1 MNYAERINTYILRL
15 SAVPNAKF
23 EKKRLSDIVARLLK
37 PNYPLTAA
45 EAAWINRNC
54 KIWLGADTGF
64 TAGYRLTSRQ
74 RQTLRANW
82 AQITS
87 NVTTAA
93 KANVAA
99 NVAKPGANVTGNVA
113 GSPANVTANVAAT
126 TLKPAHSLGSA
137 PPIVN
142 NVILNS
148 LYSQYAP
155 PSACASADD
164 VADKSTDAP
173 PASIIDVADAKLD
186 GSAGI
191 DAGYAT
197 SSLDVFDAAKATS
210 GSTLGASAMA
220 SATSGLDQ
228 DERQHIAVS
237 PRTSVQP
244 VNDNGHVGQN
254 QIEKGREAQQ
264 PGAAQAD
271 GIDVLIQANPAI
283 LLNATKTVQ
292 TSIWTDR
299 MPMGKGEICFG
310 KQRTYVQFQSAA
322 THGAAVLDRINGD
335 TDWERD
341 AGEMFKTLAAGG
353 GGVSAI
359 YLDATFQKPIKN
371 AFAMMFYDG
380 GKPQMVMVD
389 LPGWCERIVLNVQPR
404 RSKGPQ
410 YKGAWKAPQQ
420 ASA

>member
-1 MNYAERINTYILRL
+1 MVYSERINTYLLNL
-15 SAVPNAKF
+15 SAVPNTKF

-45 EAAWINRNC
+45 EATWINRNC

-64 TAGYRLTSRQ
+64 TAGYSLTSRQ

-82 AQITS
+82 TQITN
-87 NVTTAA
+87 NVTTTA

-99 NVAKPGANVTGNVA
+99 NVAKTGANVTGNVA

-126 TLKPAHSLGSA
+126 TLKPAYSLGSA

-142 NVILNS
+142 NVIVNS

-155 PSACASADD
+155 PSACASGEGM
-164 VADKSTDAP
+164 ADKSTDAP
-173 PASIIDVADAKLD
+173 AASIIDVADAKLD
-186 GSAGI
+186 GYAGI
-191 DAGYAT
+191 DVGCAT
-197 SSLDVFDAAKATS
+197 SSLDVLDAAKATS

-237 PRTSVQP
+237 PRSSAPP
-244 VNDNGHVGQN
+244 VNDNGHAGQN
-254 QIEKGREAQQ
+254 QSEKGREAQQ
-264 PGAAQAD
+264 LGEAQAD
-271 GIDVLIQANPAI
+271 GIDALIQVNPAM

-310 KQRTYVQFQSAA
+310 KRRTYVQFQSAA
-322 THGAAVLDRINGD
+322 THGAAVLNRINGD
-335 TDWERD
+335 ADWE
-341 AGEMFKTLAAGG
+341 ATTGEVFKDVARRNGA
-353 GGVSAI
+353 VSGLF
-359 YLDATFQKPIKN
+359 LDATFQHPIKN
-371 AFAMMFYDG
+371 AVAIMFYDK
-380 GKPQMVMVD
+380 GKPQAVLLD
-389 LPGWCERIVLNVQPR
+389 LPGWCEQVVLDAQPR
-404 RSKGPQ
+404 RFKGPQ
-410 YKGAWKAPQQ
+410 YKGVWKAPQQ